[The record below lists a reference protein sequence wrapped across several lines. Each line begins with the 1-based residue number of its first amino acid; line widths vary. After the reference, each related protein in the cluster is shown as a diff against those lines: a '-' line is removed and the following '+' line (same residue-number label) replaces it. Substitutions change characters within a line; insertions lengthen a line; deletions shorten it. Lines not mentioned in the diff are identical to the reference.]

1 MDTPVSIRSGI
12 NSGST
17 EELSPC
23 HGNGHSSIVISEWEN
38 LRTRIQGRNPIV
50 VDGSSLDI
58 ASIVAAS
65 RYGISGTL
73 DPHPAV
79 RARIDDSVQFL
90 DNYLKEGHTVYG
102 INTGFGGSA
111 DVRTTDHGELQ
122 RALLQ
127 HQHCGVLPS
136 SNPVSST
143 SQASVFNSALQSDV
157 FASLALPEPWVRATM
172 LVRCN
177 SLSRGH
183 SAVRPQ
189 IIEHLLKLLEL
200 NCIPLVPLRGSI
212 SASGDLSPLSYLA
225 GALEGNPG
233 IYIWSETGEG
243 SGKQRLPMP
252 ASQILKKIGITPT
265 SFRPK
270 EALAL
275 VNGTAVSAAVAS
287 LALHDLNNLLAFG
300 QVLAAMGVEAILGA
314 AESFFPFISDVRPH
328 RGQKEVAGNILAMLR
343 GSKLV
348 SGVAGS
354 SPDAATGL
362 FQDRYSVRTVPQW
375 LGPFL
380 EDLMI
385 SHEQLSIECN
395 STTDNPLIDAQGGTI
410 YHGGNFQ
417 AVAVT
422 SAVEKSRIA
431 AQAIGRMLFAQC
443 TELLNP
449 ATNRGLPP
457 SLCADDPSTSF
468 TMKGVD
474 ISMAAYMSELSFLA
488 NPVHNH
494 VQNTEMGNQALNSL
508 ALVSARYTH
517 TAVELLSLM
526 SATYL
531 YVLCQALDLR
541 AMHVIF
547 SGTWKRNLEELTRSQ
562 FEGIFDKHIL
572 ERLVGLIWTHVSHE
586 FMKTSIMD
594 LSDRF
599 KSIITSSQTVIL
611 TVYQEVTMENS
622 EVLKLDAKVLKAIES
637 FRMRATV
644 EADYAFSSLRARYF
658 DDPDATPYLGAA
670 SRRMYV
676 FVRRA
681 LKVPMHKGVID
692 HPTPVAE
699 PTGTSPQPSEK
710 PQDIDSKKTIG
721 GWISVIYDALRT
733 GSLIDQIVECLKEA
747 TQYPGAVK

>member
-1 MDTPVSIRSGI
+1 M
-12 NSGST
+12 
-17 EELSPC
+17 
-23 HGNGHSSIVISEWEN
+23 
-38 LRTRIQGRNPIV
+38 RIQDRNPIV
-50 VDGSSLDI
+50 VDGSSLEI
-58 ASIVAAS
+58 ASIVAVS
-65 RYGISGTL
+65 RYGISGIL

-79 RARIDDSVQFL
+79 KARIDDSVRFL
-90 DNYLKEGHTVYG
+90 DNYLREGHTVYG

-111 DVRTTDHGELQ
+111 DVRTTNHGELQ

-127 HQHCGVLPS
+127 MQHSGVLPRG
-136 SNPVSST
+136 NPLSGT
-143 SQASVFNSALQSDV
+143 DQAAVFTSALQPDV
-157 FASLALPEPWVRATM
+157 FSSLALPEPWVRATM

-177 SLSRGH
+177 TLSRGH

-233 IYIWSETGEG
+233 IYVWNETDECLAQ
-243 SGKQRLPMP
+243 QRLPIP
-252 ASQILKKIGITPT
+252 ASETLKKIGIAPT
-265 SFRPK
+265 SFKPK

-300 QVLAAMGVEAILGA
+300 QVLAAMGVEAILGT

-328 RGQKEVAGNILAMLR
+328 RGQKEVAGNILAMLS
-343 GSKLV
+343 GTKLA

-354 SPDAATGL
+354 SPAAATGL

-380 EDLMI
+380 EDLMLA
-385 SHEQLSIECN
+385 HEQLSIECN

-422 SAVEKSRIA
+422 CAIEKSRIA

-449 ATNRGLPP
+449 NTNRGLPP

-474 ISMAAYMSELSFLA
+474 INMAAYMSELSFLA

-494 VQNTEMGNQALNSL
+494 VQNAEMGNQALNSL
-508 ALVSARYTH
+508 ALISARYTH

-547 SGTWKRNLEELTRSQ
+547 LETWKSNLEALTRTN
-562 FEGIFDKHIL
+562 FEDILDKHTV
-572 ERLVGLIWTHVSHE
+572 ERLVSLIWTHVSQE
-586 FMKTSIMD
+586 FVKTSIMD
-594 LSDRF
+594 LSNRF
-599 KSIITSSQTVIL
+599 KNIMTSSQTIVL
-611 TVYQEVTMENS
+611 TGFQEATVGNTMESPELNA
-622 EVLKLDAKVLKAIES
+622 KLLKAVHS
-637 FRMRATV
+637 FRIQAT
-644 EADYAFSSLRARYF
+644 EQGEFAFESIRSQYLRG
-658 DDPDATPYLGAA
+658 PDATPYLGAA
-670 SRRMYV
+670 SKRMYI
-676 FVRRA
+676 FVRRE
-681 LKVPMHKGVID
+681 LKVPIHRGVID
-692 HPTPVAE
+692 HPTPVADPSGISPAPSKE
-699 PTGTSPQPSEK
+699 PK
-710 PQDIDSKKTIG
+710 DNVDKKTTG
-721 GWISVIYDALRT
+721 GWISIIYDALRT
-733 GSLIDQIVECLKEA
+733 GSLIEQVVECLKEA
-747 TQYPGAVK
+747 TQHPGALVK